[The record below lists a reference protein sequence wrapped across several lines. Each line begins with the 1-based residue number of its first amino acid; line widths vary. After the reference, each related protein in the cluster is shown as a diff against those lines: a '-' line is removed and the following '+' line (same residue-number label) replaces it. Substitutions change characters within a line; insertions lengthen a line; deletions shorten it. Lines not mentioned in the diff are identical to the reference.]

1 MSLFV
6 LGESRGGEPER
17 QQCLTLQALKIK
29 IGTMSQ
35 ARLTWLEP
43 AKGKQMNPSL
53 EPPEEAQL

>member
-1 MSLFV
+1 MS
-6 LGESRGGEPER
+6 GGSRGGEPER

-29 IGTMSQ
+29 VGTMSQ
-35 ARLTWLEP
+35 ARLTWLDP